1 LSFGTPHRHFRS
13 VGSTNTIA
21 RELAEAGAPNGTVV
35 TADEQTAGRGR
46 QGRTWTAPPGSAL
59 LFSAIV
65 RPLGKRHPLLPLAV
79 PLAVC
84 EVAER
89 LRPGVECKVKWPND
103 VHLDG
108 RKLAGILIEARPQE
122 EWAVLGIGLNLTI
135 AEDEFPEDLRERAT
149 SLFAD
154 PSAVRN
160 DRQADIRHSAS
171 GAIAERARVG
181 LSEALD
187 RWVEAD
193 SAAILADWRERDTL
207 FGREVS
213 WEQGSG
219 VAEGIDE
226 RGYLLVRLADGDRIA
241 LGAGDVHLTIF

>member
-1 LSFGTPHRHFRS
+1 M
-13 VGSTNTIA
+13 
-21 RELAEAGAPNGTVV
+21 AEAGAPNGTVV

-84 EVAER
+84 ETAER
-89 LRPGVECKVKWPND
+89 LSPGIECKVKWPND
-103 VHLDG
+103 VHLEG

-135 AEDEFPEDLRERAT
+135 AEDEFPEELRDTAT
-149 SLFAD
+149 SLFPDRGA
-154 PSAVRN
+154 PSG
-160 DRQADIRHSAS
+160 
-171 GAIAERARVG
+171 GAAAARVA
-181 LSEALD
+181 LSEALE

-193 SAAILADWRERDTL
+193 SGTILAAWRERDTL
-207 FGREVS
+207 LGREVS
-213 WEQGSG
+213 WERGSG

-226 RGYLLVRLADGDRIA
+226 RGFLIVRLADGERLA
-241 LGAGDVHLTIF
+241 LGAGDVHLTSF

>member
-1 LSFGTPHRHFRS
+1 LSFGTPHRHFRQ
-13 VGSTNTIA
+13 VGSTNTVA
-21 RELAEAGAPNGTVV
+21 RELAEAGALNGTVV

-46 QGRTWTAPPGSAL
+46 QGRTWTAAPGSAL

-65 RPLGKRHPLLPLAV
+65 RPLDKRHPLLPLAV

-84 EVAER
+84 ETAER
-89 LRPGVECKVKWPND
+89 LRPGIECKVKWPND

-135 AEDEFPEDLRERAT
+135 AEDEFPEELRDTAT

-154 PSAVRN
+154 SRAVRN
-160 DRQADIRHSAS
+160 VRQADIRNSA
-171 GAIAERARVG
+171 AIADEARVA
-181 LSEALD
+181 LSEALE

-193 SAAILADWRERDTL
+193 SGTILAAWRERDTL
-207 FGREVS
+207 LGREVS
-213 WEQGSG
+213 WERGSG

-226 RGYLLVRLADGDRIA
+226 RGYLLVRLADGERVA
-241 LGAGDVHLTIF
+241 LGAGDVHLTSF

>member
-1 LSFGTPHRHFRS
+1 LSFGTPHRHFRQ
-13 VGSTNTIA
+13 VGSTNTVA
-21 RELAEAGAPNGTVV
+21 REMAEAGAPNGTVV

-46 QGRTWTAPPGSAL
+46 QGRTWTAAPGSAL

-84 EVAER
+84 ETAER
-89 LRPGVECKVKWPND
+89 LRPGIECKVKWPND

-122 EWAVLGIGLNLTI
+122 EWAVLGIGLNLAI
-135 AEDEFPEDLRERAT
+135 AADEFPAELRDRAT

-154 PSAVRN
+154 RSGVGNAR
-160 DRQADIRHSAS
+160 DAYISHSAS
-171 GAIAERARVG
+171 GGVAAAARVA
-181 LSEALD
+181 LSEALE

-193 SAAILADWRERDTL
+193 SGTILAAWRERDTL
-207 FGREVS
+207 LGREVS
-213 WEQGSG
+213 WERGSG

-226 RGYLLVRLADGDRIA
+226 RGYLLVRLADGERLA
-241 LGAGDVHLTIF
+241 LGAGDVHLTSF

>member
-1 LSFGTPHRHFRS
+1 LSFGTPHRHFRQ
-13 VGSTNTIA
+13 VGSTNTVA

-46 QGRTWTAPPGSAL
+46 QGRTWTAAPGSAL

-65 RPLGKRHPLLPLAV
+65 RPLDKRHPLLPLAV

-84 EVAER
+84 ETAER
-89 LRPGVECKVKWPND
+89 LRPGIECKVKWPND

-135 AEDEFPEDLRERAT
+135 AHNEFPEELRDTAT
-149 SLFAD
+149 SLFARASGVGNTRD
-154 PSAVRN
+154 AYIS
-160 DRQADIRHSAS
+160 HSAS
-171 GAIAERARVG
+171 VGVADEARAA
-181 LSEALD
+181 LSEALE

-193 SAAILADWRERDTL
+193 TGTILAAWRERDTL
-207 FGREVS
+207 LDREVS
-213 WEQGSG
+213 WERGSG

-226 RGYLLVRLADGDRIA
+226 RGFLLVRLADGERVA
-241 LGAGDVHLTIF
+241 LGAGDVHLTSF